1 MFIFL
6 TIYKELLLLFKIIKI
21 EKNISI
27 LFKIIDIFV
36 KNKNSY

>member
-1 MFIFL
+1 MFSFL

-21 EKNISI
+21 ENRFSI